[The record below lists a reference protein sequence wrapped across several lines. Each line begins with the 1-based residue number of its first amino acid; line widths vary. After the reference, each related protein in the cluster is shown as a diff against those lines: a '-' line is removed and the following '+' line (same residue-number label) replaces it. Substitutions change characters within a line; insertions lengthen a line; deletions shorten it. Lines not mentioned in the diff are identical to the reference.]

1 VLFRQCRHYF
11 YSNEGVETAAVVVG
25 KFLLANPRKF
35 AHILSKITVYA
46 SQSARR
52 TGILFSE
59 KITKYAR

>member
-1 VLFRQCRHYF
+1 
-11 YSNEGVETAAVVVG
+11 VVG
-25 KFLLANPRKF
+25 KILLANPRNF
-35 AHILSKITVYA
+35 AHILSKTTVYA

>member
-1 VLFRQCRHYF
+1 
-11 YSNEGVETAAVVVG
+11 VVG
-25 KFLLANPRKF
+25 KAFSANPRKV

-52 TGILFSE
+52 TVIFFSE